1 MNLVNGFAR
10 LGYRFHNACTSYMT
24 ESRPT
29 SFFGPGKL
37 ALLFGLGLLVYAVT
51 LVVWLP
57 AGWLWQ
63 KAAGQVVLPPQVDI
77 RQVSGQLWDG
87 AAGVVVAGIP
97 ARIEWQLGWP
107 DLSGLSLPVSFGVSS
122 SQSRISGLAN
132 VAWSGH
138 YDVNAR
144 GQIKVAEFESLIR
157 QSGGAMIEGEVMIER
172 FHLAGAPGRL
182 EQADGLGRWDGGLVT
197 WPMGNDVGQA
207 EFPPM
212 LAMLDTLENGLSLT
226 IQAQEGE
233 GPAADVSILWD
244 GMMEIRVYKR
254 MIDLAGQPW
263 PDSAQPGDV
272 VFQVRQ
278 PVLPGGF

>member
-1 MNLVNGFAR
+1 
-10 LGYRFHNACTSYMT
+10 MT

-37 ALLFGLGLLVYAVT
+37 VLLVLLGLLVYGVM

-63 KAAGQVVLPPQVDI
+63 KVAGQLVLPPQVEI

-87 AAGVVVAGIP
+87 AAGVVVANMP
-97 ARIEWQLGWP
+97 ARIEWQLDWP
-107 DLSGLSLPVSFGVSS
+107 DFSALSLPVSFAVSS
-122 SQSRISGLAN
+122 SQSNVAGLAN
-132 VAWSGH
+132 VGWSGD
-138 YDVNAR
+138 YDLNAR
-144 GQIKVAEFESLIR
+144 GRITVAEFEPLIR
-157 QSGGAMIEGEVMIER
+157 QSGGAMIEGEVVIER
-172 FHLAGAPGRL
+172 LNLSGSSQRL
-182 EQADGLGRWDGGLVT
+182 EQADGLGRWGGGQVT

-207 EFPPM
+207 EFP
-212 LAMLDTLENGLSLT
+212 AMNATLDTLENGLSLT
-226 IQAQEGE
+226 IQAAEGN
-233 GPAADVSILWD
+233 GPAADASILWD

-272 VFQVRQ
+272 VFRVRQ